1 MKARSRPAEDYLEN
15 VAILFGLSILNIVFL
30 HYLNLNI
37 QERNN
42 NLLMVLFLLKFFS
55 RPSGWPSPFRCTAST
70 WEGFSNQSP
79 PGSDLAMKC
88 FNQSIN
94 QSLTW
99 DFQINLLQVQILL
112 WNVLTIPISEYC
124 TLPHL
129 LSFWLS
135 SGLTSRGK
143 YFFSKKTLLSTCV
156 QSFFQRGNSCRTHSC
171 CQLPS
176 NKQVAS
182 TIPHLHKDPWHFI
195 ILKSTSQGWHIIDH
209 NMQKCRRTAK

>member
-1 MKARSRPAEDYLEN
+1 
-15 VAILFGLSILNIVFL
+15 
-30 HYLNLNI
+30 
-37 QERNN
+37 
-42 NLLMVLFLLKFFS
+42 MVLFLLKFFS

-143 YFFSKKTLLSTCV
+143 YFFLQKKLFCQPVSNPSFRGAIVAELTVVANYPPINRWPPRSLIFTKIHGILS
-156 QSFFQRGNSCRTHSC
+156 S
-171 CQLPS
+171 
-176 NKQVAS
+176 
-182 TIPHLHKDPWHFI
+182 
-195 ILKSTSQGWHIIDH
+195 LKARLKVGI
-209 NMQKCRRTAK
+209 